1 MRSVEVHDNQGKVIC
16 KIEAPFTWKEF
27 LLSFTPIAL
36 KWKDPLV
43 IEEWALAVAQLIAS
57 WEAEGH
63 EPVME
68 HGGRE
73 LVYDNGAVCPV
84 CEYDTVFPRIGRRKR
99 ELRGYSCFNKDCPMR
114 NVIIPPV
121 LVDRVKQNHA
131 IPRVLIDKAT
141 QRIIIPKDLVYGM
154 DEKSV
159 GLAFAPLLIAFE
171 KKPEALISAA
181 VAWKMKE
188 YHRLSEPEAPR
199 VYRDDDGHI
208 LEWTDPIDREKIIQ
222 QKSERDA
229 NHITECVEAGLC
241 TRCEKPISGILKKAD
256 TEMSVSRAENMYLL
270 IYTHTGLCMS
280 CIDEFLES
288 VLSEWKKQ
296 EHLGQD

>member
-1 MRSVEVHDNQGKVIC
+1 MAAALQYTVYQGRLKIVQMRSVEVHDNQGKVIC

-63 EPVME
+63 EPVMQ

-73 LVYDNGAVCPV
+73 SVYDTGAVCPV

-114 NVIIPPV
+114 NVIVPPV
-121 LVDRVKQNHA
+121 LVDRVKQDHT

-141 QRIIIPKDLVYGM
+141 QRIIIPKDLVYEM
-154 DEKSV
+154 D
-159 GLAFAPLLIAFE
+159 A
-171 KKPEALISAA
+171 
-181 VAWKMKE
+181 
-188 YHRLSEPEAPR
+188 
-199 VYRDDDGHI
+199 
-208 LEWTDPIDREKIIQ
+208 
-222 QKSERDA
+222 
-229 NHITECVEAGLC
+229 
-241 TRCEKPISGILKKAD
+241 KPIGKEEQK
-256 TEMSVSRAENMYLL
+256 
-270 IYTHTGLCMS
+270 
-280 CIDEFLES
+280 
-288 VLSEWKKQ
+288 
-296 EHLGQD
+296 